1 MAMLNTMAMIYIA
14 AMLAGLRYA
23 IASAKSRSRI

>member
-1 MAMLNTMAMIYIA
+1 MAMLITVAMVYIA
-14 AMLAGLRYA
+14 AMLTVLRYA